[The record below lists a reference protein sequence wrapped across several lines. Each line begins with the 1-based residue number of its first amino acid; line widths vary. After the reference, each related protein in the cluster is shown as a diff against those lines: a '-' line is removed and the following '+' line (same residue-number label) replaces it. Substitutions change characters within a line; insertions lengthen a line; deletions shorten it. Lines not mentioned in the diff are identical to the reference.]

1 MKKNMGVTDR
11 VVRLLLAVAGGVLIA
26 LNIVVGGWAIVV
38 GVVALLFLATS
49 VIGFCPGYEPFGI
62 KTCRVVNPAEAAS
75 TQMFDAD
82 GEAPNKPK

>member
-1 MKKNMGVTDR
+1 MKKNMGMTDR
-11 VVRLLLAVAGGVLIA
+11 VIRLLLAVAAGVLVAMKI
-26 LNIVVGGWAIVV
+26 IVGGWAIVV

-62 KTCRVVNPAEAAS
+62 KTCKVVNPTEVGS

-82 GEAPNKPK
+82 GDAPNKPK